1 MRKLK
6 LKWSLTVLLLEIHH
20 YQNSNRSQMLKPND
34 KAQTEMVINGLADI
48 LLRAAE
54 GGEAVFCL
62 PGKIHCLIN
71 NNKKNIFAFY

>member
-1 MRKLK
+1 
-6 LKWSLTVLLLEIHH
+6 
-20 YQNSNRSQMLKPND
+20 MLKPND

-62 PGKIHCLIN
+62 PGKINFLI
-71 NNKKNIFAFY
+71 KKK